1 MLTTE
6 LKEGD
11 LKEASQIHKEVFS
24 RQLCSLEWLS
34 CSLNAYPRFLCY
46 VVKDGTKVIG
56 YIIWSQKSGFRKEA
70 VIELEQIAVLPEFQG
85 KGIGGSMIKQ
95 SLEKVKLE
103 LEGRSSKLKCL
114 TVSTRADN
122 QAQKLYQKVLG
133 VEVEATITNLYSA
146 DEVLMV
152 ARCV

>member
-1 MLTTE
+1 MITE
-6 LKEGD
+6 LSNDD
-11 LKEASQIHKEVFS
+11 LKEASQIHREVFS

-34 CSLNAYPRFLCY
+34 CSLYAYPRFLCY
-46 VVKDGTKVIG
+46 VAKDKNKVIG
-56 YIIWSQKSGFRKEA
+56 YIIWSQKSGFRTEV

-85 KGIGGSMIKQ
+85 KGIGGSLIKQ

-103 LEGRSSKLKCL
+103 IEKRDAKLKHL
-114 TVSTRADN
+114 IVSTRADN
-122 QAQKLYQKVLG
+122 QAQKLYQKILG
-133 VEVEATITNLYSA
+133 AEVEATITNLYSA